1 MLAVPSAAAKGGR
14 ALKLMYDVR
23 SLVRVY
29 YLLVDGSQKGDIY
42 VTRLFG
48 LPDSHTRLQ
57 SEAQATQIMPR
68 AGAPGLP

>member
-1 MLAVPSAAAKGGR
+1 
-14 ALKLMYDVR
+14 MYDVR

-29 YLLVDGSQKGDIY
+29 SLADGSPKGDIY
-42 VTRLFG
+42 VTRLTLFG
-48 LPDSHTRLQ
+48 LPDSHTKLQ

>member
-1 MLAVPSAAAKGGR
+1 MPSAAAKGGR

-23 SLVRVY
+23 SLVRVSPS
-29 YLLVDGSQKGDIY
+29 LADGSPKGDIY
-42 VTRLFG
+42 VTRLTLFG